1 MLREIL
7 IFSCVIYFALGIPLI
22 KERKEDEVEVLK
34 ATEHRFSDFY
44 AFQ

>member
-7 IFSCVIYFALGIPLI
+7 VFFGGIYLVVGVPLI
-22 KERKEDEVEVLK
+22 KERKGDDVEVLK